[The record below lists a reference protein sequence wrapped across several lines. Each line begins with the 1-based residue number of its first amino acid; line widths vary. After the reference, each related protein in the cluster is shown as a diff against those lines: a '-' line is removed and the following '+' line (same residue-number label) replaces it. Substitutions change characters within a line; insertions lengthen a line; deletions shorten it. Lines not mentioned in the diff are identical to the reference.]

1 MPPLLI
7 CSFVTADFCSIL
19 AVFAK
24 TRRPIERVIKLNIV
38 MLCHLFAKIELCIDT
53 DSFHFFFFFCSCLS
67 SRSSIL
73 LNSTALSVAF
83 LNSVLSVEGIVFSI
97 KEDL

>member
-7 CSFVTADFCSIL
+7 CSSVTADFCSIL

-24 TRRPIERVIKLNIV
+24 TRRSIERVIKLNIV
-38 MLCHLFAKIELCIDT
+38 MLCNLFAKIELCIDT
-53 DSFHFFFFFCSCLS
+53 DSFHFFFFCSCLS

-73 LNSTALSVAF
+73 LYSTALSVAF

-97 KEDL
+97 KEGL